1 MGRYSDSSI
10 FEGVKGLPQNRGA
23 KRFTKEKEASE
34 GGEEASE

>member
-10 FEGVKGLPQNRGA
+10 FEGLPQNRGA

-34 GGEEASE
+34 

>member
-10 FEGVKGLPQNRGA
+10 FEGVKDLPQNRGA

-34 GGEEASE
+34 